1 MFLAVIVVREQ
12 FHLSRQ
18 FIQNVT
24 FTLSMIRIQ
33 YFGFFLLAAFGVL
46 WGFRS
51 RQELETEGADVLVQT
66 PEELERVI
74 LGQ

>member
-46 WGFRS
+46 WGFR
-51 RQELETEGADVLVQT
+51 LTEGL
-66 PEELERVI
+66 
-74 LGQ
+74 

>member
-46 WGFRS
+46 WGFRT
-51 RQELETEGADVLVQT
+51 R
-66 PEELERVI
+66 EELTAAGAEYLAEDAAALEKVI
-74 LGQ
+74 LG

>member
-46 WGFRS
+46 WGFRTA
-51 RQELETEGADVLVQT
+51 QELLDNGAKVLIAH
-66 PEELERVI
+66 PMELLEKFN
-74 LGQ
+74 L

>member
-46 WGFRS
+46 WGFRT
-51 RQELETEGADVLVQT
+51 R
-66 PEELERVI
+66 EELTAAGAEYLAEDASALEKVI
-74 LGQ
+74 LG

>member
-1 MFLAVIVVREQ
+1 MALQHSSRTVQRTGITALGSFMFLAVIVVREQ

-46 WGFRS
+46 WGFR
-51 RQELETEGADVLVQT
+51 LTEGL
-66 PEELERVI
+66 
-74 LGQ
+74 

>member
-46 WGFRS
+46 WGFRGE
-51 RQELETEGADVLVQT
+51 QELRENGAEFLARTAQ
-66 PEELERVI
+66 ELCSIALSE
-74 LGQ
+74 